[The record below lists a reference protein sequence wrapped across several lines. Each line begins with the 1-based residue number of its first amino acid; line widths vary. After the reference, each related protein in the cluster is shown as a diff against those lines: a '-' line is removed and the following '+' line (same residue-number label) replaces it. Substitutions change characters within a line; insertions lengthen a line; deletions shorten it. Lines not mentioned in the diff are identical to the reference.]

1 MINLWGKIPKITK
14 RVDDLKPYF
23 ISTLTMLIVIATTWV
38 FEYSEKQRF
47 EQQSR
52 TYVLNQLSTIR
63 AKLEAGLNS
72 RLFLMQG
79 LMAYISIRP
88 NITPAEFAEM
98 AKVALSQ
105 KVNVRS
111 LVLAKGNTVIS
122 HIYPLQKNETTMGV
136 NLMALLARGETIQRA
151 INSGE
156 TVLAGPIELVKGEG
170 VFISNSPIYVTSLHN
185 PLKTPTFW
193 GMGMILINQNSLF
206 KEAGLLNPKKRLQY
220 ALRGRDGLGIV
231 GEVFFGEAKIFH
243 QHPIILPVS
252 LPNGSWRLAATP
264 TDGWPTSAPISGW
277 LWLIGSMLSLMTG
290 ILVFTV
296 VSAPVRLQE
305 VVNKATQKLQ
315 QAHEKI
321 RNLEQ
326 QKYEQLAE
334 HSHILEEKVAER
346 TQELS
351 QILENLKK
359 TQKELIHSEKMAA
372 LGQLIAGIAHEI
384 NTPLGAIRSSVDN
397 IIQFL
402 THNLEQLPVFV
413 QSLSPARQQD
423 FFVLVKKITQ
433 PKTILSSKE
442 KRKYRRALVRKLE
455 KYDVDN
461 KETIAD
467 TLVDIGIY
475 EEIEPFLPLLTAPD
489 AISILNTV
497 YQLSS
502 LPTSAQTI
510 KIASDRAAKV
520 ILALKTFVHHDQ
532 SGEKIKVN
540 IIESIDTILTLY
552 QNQLKHGVEVVK
564 NYIELPL
571 VSCYSDEINQVW
583 TNLIHNALQAMNNK
597 GILKIDVAMQN
608 EQTLAISITDN
619 GSGIEDDIKPR
630 IFEPFFTTKVAGE
643 GSGLGLD
650 IVQKII
656 DKHEGTITVES
667 VPGQTT
673 FRVCLPV

>member
-243 QHPIILPVS
+243 QHPVILPVS

-315 QAHEKI
+315 LAHEKI
-321 RNLEQ
+321 QNL
-326 QKYEQLAE
+326 
-334 HSHILEEKVAER
+334 
-346 TQELS
+346 
-351 QILENLKK
+351 
-359 TQKELIHSEKMAA
+359 
-372 LGQLIAGIAHEI
+372 
-384 NTPLGAIRSSVDN
+384 
-397 IIQFL
+397 
-402 THNLEQLPVFV
+402 
-413 QSLSPARQQD
+413 
-423 FFVLVKKITQ
+423 
-433 PKTILSSKE
+433 
-442 KRKYRRALVRKLE
+442 
-455 KYDVDN
+455 
-461 KETIAD
+461 
-467 TLVDIGIY
+467 
-475 EEIEPFLPLLTAPD
+475 
-489 AISILNTV
+489 
-497 YQLSS
+497 
-502 LPTSAQTI
+502 
-510 KIASDRAAKV
+510 
-520 ILALKTFVHHDQ
+520 
-532 SGEKIKVN
+532 
-540 IIESIDTILTLY
+540 
-552 QNQLKHGVEVVK
+552 
-564 NYIELPL
+564 
-571 VSCYSDEINQVW
+571 
-583 TNLIHNALQAMNNK
+583 
-597 GILKIDVAMQN
+597 
-608 EQTLAISITDN
+608 
-619 GSGIEDDIKPR
+619 
-630 IFEPFFTTKVAGE
+630 
-643 GSGLGLD
+643 
-650 IVQKII
+650 
-656 DKHEGTITVES
+656 
-667 VPGQTT
+667 
-673 FRVCLPV
+673 

>member
-1 MINLWGKIPKITK
+1 
-14 RVDDLKPYF
+14 
-23 ISTLTMLIVIATTWV
+23 
-38 FEYSEKQRF
+38 
-47 EQQSR
+47 
-52 TYVLNQLSTIR
+52 
-63 AKLEAGLNS
+63 
-72 RLFLMQG
+72 
-79 LMAYISIRP
+79 
-88 NITPAEFAEM
+88 
-98 AKVALSQ
+98 
-105 KVNVRS
+105 
-111 LVLAKGNTVIS
+111 
-122 HIYPLQKNETTMGV
+122 
-136 NLMALLARGETIQRA
+136 
-151 INSGE
+151 
-156 TVLAGPIELVKGEG
+156 
-170 VFISNSPIYVTSLHN
+170 
-185 PLKTPTFW
+185 
-193 GMGMILINQNSLF
+193 
-206 KEAGLLNPKKRLQY
+206 
-220 ALRGRDGLGIV
+220 
-231 GEVFFGEAKIFH
+231 
-243 QHPIILPVS
+243 
-252 LPNGSWRLAATP
+252 
-264 TDGWPTSAPISGW
+264 
-277 LWLIGSMLSLMTG
+277 
-290 ILVFTV
+290 
-296 VSAPVRLQE
+296 
-305 VVNKATQKLQ
+305 
-315 QAHEKI
+315 
-321 RNLEQ
+321 
-326 QKYEQLAE
+326 
-334 HSHILEEKVAER
+334 
-346 TQELS
+346 
-351 QILENLKK
+351 
-359 TQKELIHSEKMAA
+359 MAA